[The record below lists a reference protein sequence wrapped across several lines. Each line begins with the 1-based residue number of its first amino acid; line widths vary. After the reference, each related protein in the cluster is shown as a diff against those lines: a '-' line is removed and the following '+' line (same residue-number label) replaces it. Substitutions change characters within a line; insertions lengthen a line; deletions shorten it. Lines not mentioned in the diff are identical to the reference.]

1 MTANISLKHLI
12 RLAWQ
17 KKEALIWLSALI
29 FLAVSNP
36 AGHHYTLC
44 PLDNLGIT
52 YCPGCGLG
60 RSVGYFFRAD
70 IESSV
75 LSHPLGIPA
84 IILLIF
90 RSVKI
95 LTGQNDFNF
104 STIK

>member
-1 MTANISLKHLI
+1 MFNNISLLNVVQWI
-12 RLAWQ
+12 WR

-29 FLAVSNP
+29 FLAISNP

-70 IESSV
+70 LASSV
-75 LSHPLGIPA
+75 LSHPLGVPT
-84 IILLIF
+84 IILLIY